1 MKKGKTSRQ
10 VIFSALTVL
19 ISAAVCYP
27 FADWIGYH
35 SVALILLLVISV
47 LAMRQ
52 NLVAVLVAATLS
64 ALIWDFFFIPPH
76 FTFTIGSSEDV
87 LLLVMYFV
95 VASLSGII
103 NYRVRQFDQ
112 VKQEKEDRE
121 SALQLYNTLFS
132 SLSHELRTPIAAI
145 IGAADVLQENE
156 AQLSPQQRK
165 ELVSEV
171 SNGALRLSGH
181 VENLLNISRLDAGM
195 IQAKREWCDLSDI
208 VYSAV
213 NVMKKNGNTHR
224 IIVNIPDPFPLIQL
238 DFGLT
243 VQILQNLIANA
254 IIHTPAQTEITIS
267 AQIVSEKQGHFEEMD
282 QLENIHLINDK
293 TTHSLLL
300 KVSDNGPGI
309 PPAEIDAVFDKFY
322 RSVHTKADGTGLGLY
337 IVRGFTEA
345 QRGEISVHNQITG
358 GACFVLEF
366 PTIILNQ
373 TNQNA

>member
-19 ISAAVCYP
+19 IAAAVCYP
-27 FADWIGYH
+27 FANWIGYH

-52 NLVAVLVAATLS
+52 NLIAVLVAACLS
-64 ALIWDFFFIPPH
+64 ALIWDFFFIPPY

-87 LLLVMYFV
+87 LLLIMYFV

-103 NYRVRQFDQ
+103 NYRVRQFDE

-121 SALQLYNTLFS
+121 NALKLYNTLFS

-156 AQLSPQQRK
+156 AQLSVDQRK
-165 ELVSEV
+165 ELMSEV

-195 IQAKREWCDLSDI
+195 IHPKKEWCDMNDV

-213 NVMKKNGNTHR
+213 NIMKKSGNKHH
-224 IIVNIPDPFPLIQL
+224 IQVNIPAGFPLVQL

-243 VQILQNLIANA
+243 VQILQNLLSNA
-254 IIHTPAQTEITIS
+254 IIHTPAQTEITIA
-267 AQIVSEKQGHFEEMD
+267 AQIISEKQGHFEEMD

-309 PPAEIDAVFDKFY
+309 PPAEIDAIFDKFY

-373 TNQNA
+373 TAHNA

>member
-309 PPAEIDAVFDKFY
+309 PPTEIDAIFDKFY